1 MTAEPAAPS
10 ADLLDRLLN
19 YPDILGN
26 IAVACIILL
35 ITLWVS
41 KWLAD
46 GAKKLVRRFVQNDAD
61 RTLPEFLSQV
71 IRWLL
76 LTVGLVAALN
86 RLGVETTS
94 FIAVLGAASLA
105 IGLALQGTLGN
116 VAAGLMILFNRPYR
130 IGDSVK
136 IGEVSGTVHRLGLF
150 ATEINN
156 GDNVRVF
163 VPNTKIFSNE
173 ISNLTT
179 NGAVRIEV
187 KLDVGMAT
195 DLPACLALLLRV
207 AKDQPGR
214 MAAPEPWVAVQD
226 FAQSGMTI
234 RIAIWV
240 MPSDVLASR
249 TRLILDVKSALDAAE
264 IEVPYPHQVSLE
276 HSGQ

>member
-1 MTAEPAAPS
+1 VTKPPATPEIV
-10 ADLLDRLLN
+10 DRVLSH
-19 YPDILGN
+19 PDILTN
-26 IAVACIILL
+26 IAIACVILL

-46 GAKKLVRRFVQNDAD
+46 GAKKLVRRLVQNDAD
-61 RTLPEFLSQV
+61 RTFPEFMSQV

-105 IGLALQGTLGN
+105 VGLALQGTLGN

-130 IGDSVK
+130 IGDTVR
-136 IGEVSGTVHRLGLF
+136 IGEMTGTVHRLGLF
-150 ATEINN
+150 ATEINT
-156 GDNVRVF
+156 GDNLRVF

-173 ISNLTT
+173 ITNITT
-179 NGAVRIEV
+179 NGAIKVEV

-195 DLPACLALLLRV
+195 DLAACLALLSKV
-207 AKDQPGR
+207 AKEQAGR
-214 MAAPEPWVAVQD
+214 MESPEPWVALQD
-226 FAQSGMTI
+226 FAPSGMTV
-234 RIAIWV
+234 RVAIFV
-240 MPSDVLASR
+240 PPGAAQGAR
-249 TRLILDVKSALDAAE
+249 TRLILDLKAALDSAG

-276 HSGQ
+276 RTQ

>member
-1 MTAEPAAPS
+1 MTAKPAAP
-10 ADLLDRLLN
+10 DILDRVLSH
-19 YPDILGN
+19 PDILGN

-46 GAKKLVRRFVQNDAD
+46 AAKKLFRRFVQNDAD

-136 IGEVSGTVHRLGLF
+136 IGEVAGNVHRLGLF
-150 ATEINN
+150 ATEINTGEN
-156 GDNVRVF
+156 IRVF

-179 NGAVRIEV
+179 NGAVRVEV
-187 KLDVGMAT
+187 RFDVGMAT
-195 DLPACLALLLRV
+195 DLPACLALLLQV

-214 MAAPEPWVAVQD
+214 MEAPEPWVALQD
-226 FAQSGMTI
+226 FAQSGMTV
-234 RIAIWV
+234 RVAIFV
-240 MPSDVLASR
+240 PSGATQGAR
-249 TRLILDVKSALDAAE
+249 TRLVLDIKSALDAAG
-264 IEVPYPHQVSLE
+264 IDIPYPHQVSVDA
-276 HSGQ
+276 G